1 MIHEA
6 TRMLC
11 AYVVETFNYLY
22 NYIGAKTT
30 PNLTDD
36 NLNQM
41 KNLVK
46 HTVALTV
53 RNNTQII
60 AIPLTVQYLKHMCVC
75 TCICIARCMHVH
87 PDLLATANLFHCARE
102 AKLTRLEMLL

>member
-11 AYVVETFNYLY
+11 AYVETFNYLY
-22 NYIGAKTT
+22 NYIVAKTI

-36 NLNQM
+36 NFNEM

-60 AIPLTVQYLKHMCVC
+60 TIHVPLTVQYLKHTC
-75 TCICIARCMHVH
+75 TCISIDRCMHVH

-102 AKLTRLEMLL
+102 AKLTRLGILL